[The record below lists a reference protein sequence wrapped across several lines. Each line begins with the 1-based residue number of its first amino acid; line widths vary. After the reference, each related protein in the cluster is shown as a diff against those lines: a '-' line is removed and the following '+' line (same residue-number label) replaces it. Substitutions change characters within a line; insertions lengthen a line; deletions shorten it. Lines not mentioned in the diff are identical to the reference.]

1 MKKIKE
7 LESDCRFYPYLWEST
22 KSFGLN
28 KDVTAETYTGKY
40 KGNNYMKDQYTYPMM
55 NLEIM
60 DRIEQGWYGGSSS
73 ISEPRYQLVLWW
85 LGDED
90 RVYLSNNKSVIKS
103 MFYSG
108 VKFLHKRLEKD
119 NLTSEDIEKAYDD
132 CADMLEKRYI
142 IEDKRAKLIN
152 AHRFFSRGLRN
163 WGVKKDLRK
172 YRTWTDEEVL
182 EEIEK
187 DKVRADKK
195 NRVKMTEIKLTRKEF
210 LAMEVV
216 GGDWDGIK
224 SLRESFR
231 GKGYSLF
238 VKNKTKCIKTI
249 KNAINRREE
258 WQADSIEG
266 WESVINKIK
275 ES

>member
-7 LESDCRFYPYLWEST
+7 LESGCRFYPYLWESK

-28 KDVTAETYTGKY
+28 KDVTAETYTGDN
-40 KGNNYMKDQYTYPMM
+40 KGNNYKTQSTYPMM

-73 ISEPRYQLVLWW
+73 ISEPRYQLALWW

-132 CADMLEKRYI
+132 CADMLYQREI
-142 IEDKRAKLIN
+142 IEDKRAELIN
-152 AHRFFSRGLRN
+152 SSRLFRKRINGTF
-163 WGVKKDLRK
+163 WTMHKKHDLRK

-182 EEIEK
+182 ERIEK
-187 DKVRADKK
+187 DKVRADKFA
-195 NRVKMTEIKLTRKEF
+195 EIH
-210 LAMEVV
+210 
-216 GGDWDGIK
+216 K
-224 SLRESFR
+224 SDR
-231 GKGYSLF
+231 G
-238 VKNKTKCIKTI
+238 V
-249 KNAINRREE
+249 
-258 WQADSIEG
+258 
-266 WESVINKIK
+266 
-275 ES
+275 